1 MKTNYNLY
9 KKNNQLLHMFSIINK
24 NYNDISDISL
34 FTAFRLAAMEP
45 NIPQKN
51 LIKCTSLK
59 SYGITTWPV
68 FLC

>member
-1 MKTNYNLY
+1 
-9 KKNNQLLHMFSIINK
+9 MFSIINK